1 MNDKDKELLRAECSR
16 LFGCSTLGDSM
27 ELMEVYIEF
36 LFQVVKNHHEE
47 PVYTQANA
55 DAKMVLQMM
64 MTKALHLRTV
74 VSGVTYQAK
83 DGMKLNRIIDPTIV
97 GCLIRNLY
105 ETVAMSN
112 LIYRTTKTKD
122 EKTILYSLW
131 VHAGLAYR
139 QRFQSVITNE
149 ENQKKAD
156 EEKKSMEQ
164 LVQIIEATELYK
176 QLDER
181 NQSKL
186 KGRIKNKEYL
196 MMFNEKEVVFLHLQQ
211 LTEVMQIREGVFD
224 KLYTYFSLYS
234 HPSNVSVF
242 QFADMFKLGDEEF
255 PRTVNFHIKHFFML
269 ASLFIADYIKL
280 FPTVQKTFD
289 ALNIRDQIVLNFH
302 NTFLRGQ
309 DFSINDS
316 WQVVN

>member
-16 LFGCSTLGDSM
+16 LFRCSTLGDSI
-27 ELMEVYIEF
+27 EFMEVYIEF

-47 PVYTQANA
+47 PVYSQADT
-55 DAKMVLQMM
+55 DAKIVLQMM
-64 MTKALHLRTV
+64 MTKALHLRSV
-74 VSGVTYQAK
+74 INGVTFQAK
-83 DGMKLNRIIDPTIV
+83 DGTKLNRIIDPTILA
-97 GCLIRNLY
+97 CLIRNLY
-105 ETVAMSN
+105 ETVAMFN
-112 LIYRTTKTKD
+112 LVYRNSKTKD

-131 VHAGLAYR
+131 VYAGLAYR
-139 QRFQSVITNE
+139 QRFESINITK
-149 ENQKKAD
+149 ENQKKAN

-164 LVQIIEATELYK
+164 LVQIIEATELFN
-176 QLDER
+176 QLEER
-181 NQSKL
+181 NQNKL
-186 KGRIKNKEYL
+186 KARLKDKEYL
-196 MMFNEKEVVFLHLQQ
+196 MMFNDKEVAFLHWQE
-211 LTEVMQIREGVFD
+211 LTKVMQIREGLFD

-242 QFADMFKLGDEEF
+242 QFADMFKLGDEEY
-255 PRTVNFHIKHFFML
+255 PRSVNFHLKYFFTL
-269 ASLFIADYIKL
+269 TSLFIADYIKL

-289 ALNIRDQIVLNFH
+289 SISVRDQIVINFH